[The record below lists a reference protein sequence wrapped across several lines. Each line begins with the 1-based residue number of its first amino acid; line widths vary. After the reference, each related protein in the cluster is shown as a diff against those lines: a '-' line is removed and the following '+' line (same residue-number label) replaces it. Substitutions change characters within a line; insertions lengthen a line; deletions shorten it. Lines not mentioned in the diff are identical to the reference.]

1 MIYLCGPKNAR
12 YTYTGSPI
20 PHLDL
25 AYRCEA
31 QTLAEALS
39 IYESVFNA
47 RITPMQEPL
56 LGLNE
61 NIGKYF
67 DYLDLDNNSKMAVDV
82 HVIRQGETICPKQ
95 NLDFVLQKE
104 DIVDIGPL
112 LC

>member
-12 YTYTGSPI
+12 YTYTGSPV

-25 AYRCEA
+25 AYHCEA
-31 QTLAEALS
+31 HTLAEALS

-47 RITPMQEPL
+47 RVTPMQEPL
-56 LGLNE
+56 LGLSA

-67 DYLDLDNNSKMAVDV
+67 DYLDLDSGVKTAVDIYV
-82 HVIRQGETICPKQ
+82 VRQGRDICPKQ
-95 NLDFVLQKE
+95 NLSFELQFA

-112 LC
+112 IG